1 MGRGRPLHTSLYRP
15 DPLLENFCGFG
26 SGNTCRGVLWGHGRS
41 LISLPPLYGGNN
53 SAAYGAN
60 NFGQIVGASETAA
73 LENNSN
79 CAQEVLATQGAL
91 WQPLRYKHATA
102 LPPVAGDTDSSAYAI
117 DDHGDAAGAS
127 GSCIDFPPNADELHP
142 VLWRNGKT
150 VALPTLGGTLD
161 NAVNAINERGEMAG
175 QSALTGNSTVHAAF
189 WRSPRVITDLGTFP
203 GDSYSLL
210 FGINDE
216 GQVVGGSGSQT
227 QQRAALWQN
236 GVVYDLNTLIPPTA
250 RYHLLVA
257 ISISDDGIIAG
268 GAYDAVTGLDV
279 SFAAIPTGVPVNRT
293 HVNVVRP
300 LVLPASVMQRIRQY
314 GRKRFGSSGE

>member
-1 MGRGRPLHTSLYRP
+1 M
-15 DPLLENFCGFG
+15 
-26 SGNTCRGVLWGHGRS
+26 
-41 LISLPPLYGGNN
+41 ISLPPLYGGNN

-227 QQRAALWQN
+227 NYRRW
-236 GVVYDLNTLIPPTA
+236 
-250 RYHLLVA
+250 
-257 ISISDDGIIAG
+257 
-268 GAYDAVTGLDV
+268 
-279 SFAAIPTGVPVNRT
+279 
-293 HVNVVRP
+293 
-300 LVLPASVMQRIRQY
+300 RIRCGDRSRRFVCRY
-314 GRKRFGSSGE
+314 SDGRTGESHTCKRGSSARSSCKRDAADQTIRPETVRFQR